1 MTKVV
6 FLAFTLLTLAAGYL
20 TVYGV
25 GAEDP
30 SVERSVRE
38 RSAGN
43 VFIGGGG
50 GGGK

>member
-6 FLAFTLLTLAAGYL
+6 FVAFTLLTLAAGYM
-20 TVYGV
+20 TVYGI
-25 GAEDP
+25 GAEDRN
-30 SVERSVRE
+30 VERSVRE

-43 VFIGGGG
+43 VFF

>member
-6 FLAFTLLTLAAGYL
+6 FIGFTLLTFAAGYM
-20 TVYGV
+20 TVYGI
-25 GAEDP
+25 GAEDM

-38 RSAGN
+38 RSAGH
-43 VFIGGGG
+43 VFV

>member
-6 FLAFTLLTLAAGYL
+6 FVAFTLLTLGAGYM
-20 TVYGV
+20 TVYGI
-25 GAEDP
+25 GAEDR

-38 RSAGN
+38 RSAGHI
-43 VFIGGGG
+43 FF